1 MQVGSC
7 ANSVEFNSMI
17 KNQHFCIN
25 CVFTIYLYC
34 TVATSSV
41 HKTWWLYTLPT
52 RWRWEPRATLWTGD
66 CHATAD
72 ALVAHP
78 PWLRCECLLGHAEEH
93 CWGFGVV
100 PEQCHGWRLGR
111 PQLHWQTATGCL
123 TRSSSLR
130 GQLLLW
136 TDSLGLKMDLG
147 GKANITDNLEERI
160 SIE

>member
-52 RWRWEPRATLWTGD
+52 RWRG
-66 CHATAD
+66 
-72 ALVAHP
+72 
-78 PWLRCECLLGHAEEH
+78 LRYGQ
-93 CWGFGVV
+93 V
-100 PEQCHGWRLGR
+100 
-111 PQLHWQTATGCL
+111 TATPLQMRWWL
-123 TRSSSLR
+123 TRHGFDVSVYLAMRKSTAGGLALYQSSAMAGGWEDLSCTDR
-130 GQLLLW
+130 QLP
-136 TDSLGLKMDLG
+136 DV
-147 GKANITDNLEERI
+147 
-160 SIE
+160 